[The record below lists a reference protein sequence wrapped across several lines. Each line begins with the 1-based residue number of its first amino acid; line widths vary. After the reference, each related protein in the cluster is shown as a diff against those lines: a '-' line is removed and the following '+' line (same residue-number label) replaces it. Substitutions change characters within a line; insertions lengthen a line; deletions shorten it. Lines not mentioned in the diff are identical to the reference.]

1 MENQPGSSAAQHAVA
16 DAPQTACSSQEQL
29 GAESESEER
38 RLERQHAFLDAAK
51 AFDFHAVREMATAT
65 PALINVQPCGRWSA
79 LHQAYAADDV
89 GMVHWLLERGADASA
104 RSGDGHRPDEV
115 APPPSLEKQPTL
127 RPAGNRTP
135 TPPPCPPFIP
145 PPSSISHGS
154 GMPPISHGS
163 GMPPISLGDL
173 PSTLP
178 RSGWPPPLGR
188 PPYMPPVPSS
198 LPLDPAVMATMAPAP
213 PTSMVSMPMPV
224 PPASPGPLSSRAP
237 AVLPAGAVGAAVQPG
252 GGGASSL
259 SVSCSLGIAG
269 GGNGNEVGGGNGNG
283 VGSDS
288 AHPTRWGPPQPLSDA
303 VVAAGIPPSD
313 GAVLSRSTFADDALR
328 SAGLYSFREGSATL
342 AAKHEPS
349 RQDPSKQ
356 GDDSQVS
363 RVNSLLL
370 RTNSQLQRQITTL
383 QRENHTLKWQMQTST
398 LQQANETLQ
407 QQNSILVAETSAL
420 QGQTAEMRWRLSE
433 QETALRFMQARLS
446 SGRWSELTPGA
457 ISFES
462 SVFRRLYDTTT
473 APRRAR
479 VIRRCLSCMLRSFV
493 GSDLA
498 EDIFVSMIACG
509 RCRGGKCNL

>member
-1 MENQPGSSAAQHAVA
+1 
-16 DAPQTACSSQEQL
+16 
-29 GAESESEER
+29 
-38 RLERQHAFLDAAK
+38 
-51 AFDFHAVREMATAT
+51 
-65 PALINVQPCGRWSA
+65 
-79 LHQAYAADDV
+79 
-89 GMVHWLLERGADASA
+89 
-104 RSGDGHRPDEV
+104 
-115 APPPSLEKQPTL
+115 
-127 RPAGNRTP
+127 
-135 TPPPCPPFIP
+135 
-145 PPSSISHGS
+145 
-154 GMPPISHGS
+154 
-163 GMPPISLGDL
+163 
-173 PSTLP
+173 
-178 RSGWPPPLGR
+178 
-188 PPYMPPVPSS
+188 
-198 LPLDPAVMATMAPAP
+198 MATMAPAP
-213 PTSMVSMPMPV
+213 PTSMVPMPMPV

-328 SAGLYSFREGSATL
+328 RAGLYPVREGSATL

-363 RVNSLLL
+363 RVNALLL

-420 QGQTAEMRWRLSE
+420 QGQTAEMRWLLSE

-479 VIRRCLSCMLRSFV
+479 IIRRCLSCMLRSHAARAEIDEGAWDDFFYAV
-493 GSDLA
+493 TEHERRWELDLDRDLSEETLKA
-498 EDIFVSMIACG
+498 YMIRLWTDPVKLYDRHGHAYELCMILNEALRTDMALSPEVVMLVRALNRFCCRKPHSQPLPTVSY
-509 RCRGGKCNL
+509 RGGGLPTLHRDFFQAGRQFRAPMFIATSANYAVALKFTTRVVQKEHPVLWTFRIPPACRHGVQTAAARTASSLPSDA